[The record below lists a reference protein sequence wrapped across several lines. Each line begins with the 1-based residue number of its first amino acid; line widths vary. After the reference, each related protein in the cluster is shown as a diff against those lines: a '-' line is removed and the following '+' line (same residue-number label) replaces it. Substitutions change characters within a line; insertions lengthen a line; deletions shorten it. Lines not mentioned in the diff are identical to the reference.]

1 MKKSIFGTLLQLES
15 VFLILTASVS
25 FLYNEKDWW
34 VFMLC
39 ATLSFVIGAITIS
52 IGKWKARHNNEDQGK
67 YFSRADSFLVVTLTW
82 VLFSIIGMIPYIVL
96 ENMSV
101 TDAMFEAMS
110 GFTTTGASVISD
122 VDGLSNGLKFWR
134 CITQWMGGLGIVV
147 FTFALVP
154 TGEMRNNNIFSAEA
168 TGISLDKFSPKIGT
182 TARRLLLIYLV
193 LTGICAT
200 LYYIGPMN
208 AFDSICHAFTT
219 TATGGFSTRT
229 ASIAYYNSAYI
240 EYVAS
245 IFMLLSSLNFGM
257 FYYAIIRRWDIISN
271 NEEMNTFI
279 RIVLVAVVVFMLLFN
294 FASHVPESLCKLPIG
309 IEEQFR
315 SALFHV
321 ATIISSTGYAATK
334 FDYVAWGDA
343 YLMPT
348 LILMII
354 GSCAGS
360 TAGGI
365 KVVRFIVVLKAI
377 RNEFIKQLH
386 PRAVLVINLGGRVME
401 NERVKRTLCFIIIY
415 IMMIMLSISIMTIL
429 GMDSVTAFGSSISAL
444 SNIGP
449 GTGLTGP
456 ASNYAEIHPA
466 IKWLIS
472 FYMLVGRL
480 EIYTVLFLL
489 MPSFYKK

>member
-122 VDGLSNGLKFWR
+122 VDGLSYGLKFWR

-257 FYYAIIRRWDIISN
+257 FYYAIIRRWDIIRN
-271 NEEMNTFI
+271 NEEMNAFI

-294 FASHVPESLCKLPIG
+294 FASHVPESLCKLP
-309 IEEQFR
+309 
-315 SALFHV
+315 
-321 ATIISSTGYAATK
+321 
-334 FDYVAWGDA
+334 
-343 YLMPT
+343 
-348 LILMII
+348 
-354 GSCAGS
+354 
-360 TAGGI
+360 
-365 KVVRFIVVLKAI
+365 
-377 RNEFIKQLH
+377 
-386 PRAVLVINLGGRVME
+386 
-401 NERVKRTLCFIIIY
+401 
-415 IMMIMLSISIMTIL
+415 LS
-429 GMDSVTAFGSSISAL
+429 
-444 SNIGP
+444 
-449 GTGLTGP
+449 
-456 ASNYAEIHPA
+456 
-466 IKWLIS
+466 
-472 FYMLVGRL
+472 
-480 EIYTVLFLL
+480 
-489 MPSFYKK
+489 